1 MSRSRL
7 ALLALAI
14 ASVAVTACSD
24 ATTAPQAKRTSSI
37 RTTTYDSSSTG
48 SCGTYAGGLGVTCT
62 H

>member
-24 ATTAPQAKRTSSI
+24 ATTAPQAKRSASV
-37 RTTTYDSSSTG
+37 RSTTYDSTGTG
-48 SCGTYAGGLGVTCT
+48 SCGTYTGSLGITCS
-62 H
+62 

>member
-24 ATTAPQAKRTSSI
+24 ATTAPQAKRTSAI
-37 RTTTYDSSSTG
+37 RATTYDSSST
-48 SCGTYAGGLGVTCT
+48 STCGTYNGSLGLTCT
-62 H
+62 P

>member
-7 ALLALAI
+7 ALLVLAI

-24 ATTAPQAKRTSSI
+24 ATTAPQAKRASSI
-37 RTTTYDSSSTG
+37 RATTYDSSGTG
-48 SCGTYAGGLGVTCT
+48 TCGTYTGSFGVTCT